1 MITAKTTAKQT
12 ARAVRIWI
20 EGAKPASSGFTPDA
34 TYSITYGVGRKTYLR
49 DGFITLTLDPNGS
62 RRVTKAT
69 RNGKA
74 RPIIDLH
81 SAEVAAVFAG
91 GTSIEVAY
99 LDGSIMFTEAK
110 S

>member
-1 MITAKTTAKQT
+1 MIATATTTAKAT

-20 EGAKPASSGFTPDA
+20 EGAKLTAAGFNPDTA
-34 TYSITYGVGRKTYLR
+34 YNVMVR
-49 DGFITLTLDPNGS
+49 DTTITLLVSDIGE

-81 SAEVAAVFAG
+81 SKEVAAVFPAG
-91 GTSIEVAY
+91 TKVHVRYQRDMIIFSQSLE
-99 LDGSIMFTEAK
+99 S
-110 S
+110 

>member
-34 TYSITYGVGRKTYLR
+34 TYSMYLR

>member
-1 MITAKTTAKQT
+1 MITAKTTAKKT
-12 ARAVRIWI
+12 ARAVRLWV
-20 EGAKPASSGFTPDA
+20 EGAKPAASGFTPDA
-34 TYSITYGVGRKTYLR
+34 SFSITHG
-49 DGFITLTLDPNGS
+49 DGFIALTLDPNGS

-81 SAEVAAVFAG
+81 SAEVAAVFSG

>member
-20 EGAKPASSGFTPDA
+20 EGAKPAASGFTPDA
-34 TYSITYGVGRKTYLR
+34 SFSITHG
-49 DGFITLTLDPNGS
+49 DGFISLTLDPNGS

>member
-1 MITAKTTAKQT
+1 MIAIATATTTAKAT

-20 EGAKPASSGFTPDA
+20 EGAKLTAAGFTPDTA
-34 TYSITYGVGRKTYLR
+34 YYVFSQLR
-49 DGFITLTLDPNGS
+49 DDALVLMIDTDGD

-81 SAEVAAVFAG
+81 SKEVAKMFPAG
-91 GTSIEVAY
+91 TKVRVAY
-99 LDGSIMFTEAK
+99 HPNKIIFTEE

>member
-1 MITAKTTAKQT
+1 MITAKTTAKTT
-12 ARAVRIWI
+12 ARAVRIWV

-34 TYSITYGVGRKTYLR
+34 TYSITYG

-81 SAEVAAVFAG
+81 SAEVAAVFSG

>member
-1 MITAKTTAKQT
+1 MIATSTTTAKAT

-20 EGAKPASSGFTPDA
+20 EGAKLNTAGFTPDTA
-34 TYSITYGVGRKTYLR
+34 YVINSRLR
-49 DGFITLTLDPNGS
+49 ADALVLMVDSNGD

-81 SAEVAAVFAG
+81 SKEVAAVFSAG
-91 GTSIEVAY
+91 TKVHVRYQRDMIIFSQSLE
-99 LDGSIMFTEAK
+99 S
-110 S
+110 

>member
-1 MITAKTTAKQT
+1 MIATATTTAKAT

-20 EGAKPASSGFTPDA
+20 EGAKLTAAGFEPDTA
-34 TYSITYGVGRKTYLR
+34 YVINSRLR
-49 DGFITLTLDPNGS
+49 ADALVLMVDANGD

-81 SAEVAAVFAG
+81 SKDVAAMFPAGTKVRVEYHPNQIVF
-91 GTSIEVAY
+91 TKES
-99 LDGSIMFTEAK
+99 
-110 S
+110 

>member
-1 MITAKTTAKQT
+1 MIATSTTTAKAT

-20 EGAKPASSGFTPDA
+20 EGAKLTAAGFNPDT
-34 TYSITYGVGRKTYLR
+34 TYKLWERNITSQRRIILIVSN
-49 DGFITLTLDPNGS
+49 NGE

-69 RNGKA
+69 RNGNA

-81 SAEVAAVFAG
+81 SKEVAEIFPAG
-91 GTSIEVAY
+91 TKVRVEYHPNKI
-99 LDGSIMFTEAK
+99 IFTEE

>member
-1 MITAKTTAKQT
+1 MITAKTTAKKT
-12 ARAVRIWI
+12 SRAVRIWI
-20 EGAKPASSGFTPDA
+20 EGAKPAASGFVPDA
-34 TYSITYGVGRKTYLR
+34 SFSITHGKTIFG
-49 DGFITLTLDPNGS
+49 GFIALTLDPNGS

-81 SAEVAAVFAG
+81 SAEVAAVFSG

-110 S
+110 

>member
-1 MITAKTTAKQT
+1 MITAKTTAKKT

-20 EGAKPASSGFTPDA
+20 EGAKLTAAGFTPDTA
-34 TYSITYGVGRKTYLR
+34 YVINSRLR
-49 DGFITLTLDPNGS
+49 ADALVLIVDANGD

-81 SAEVAAVFAG
+81 SKDVAAMFPAG
-91 GTSIEVAY
+91 TKVRVEYHPNQI
-99 LDGSIMFTEAK
+99 IFTEAK

>member
-34 TYSITYGVGRKTYLR
+34 TYSITHG
-49 DGFITLTLDPNGS
+49 DGFISLTLDPNAS

-91 GTSIEVAY
+91 GTPIEVAY
-99 LDGSIMFTEAK
+99 LDGSIMFAEAK
-110 S
+110 

>member
-20 EGAKPASSGFTPDA
+20 EGAKPAASGFTPDA
-34 TYSITYGVGRKTYLR
+34 SFSITHG
-49 DGFITLTLDPNGS
+49 DGFISLTLDPNGS

-74 RPIIDLH
+74 RPIIDL
-81 SAEVAAVFAG
+81 AQRRG
-91 GTSIEVAY
+91 C
-99 LDGSIMFTEAK
+99 GSVRRWHTDRGCIP
-110 S
+110 

>member
-1 MITAKTTAKQT
+1 MITAKTTAKKT
-12 ARAVRIWI
+12 SRAVRIWI

-34 TYSITYGVGRKTYLR
+34 TYSITYG

-81 SAEVAAVFAG
+81 SAEVAAVFSG

-110 S
+110 

>member
-20 EGAKPASSGFTPDA
+20 EGAKPAASGFTPDA
-34 TYSITYGVGRKTYLR
+34 SFSITYG
-49 DGFITLTLDPNGS
+49 DGFISLSLDPNGS

-110 S
+110 

>member
-12 ARAVRIWI
+12 ARAVRIWV

-34 TYSITYGVGRKTYLR
+34 TYSITYG

-81 SAEVAAVFAG
+81 SAEVAAVFSG

>member
-20 EGAKPASSGFTPDA
+20 EGAKPAASGFTPDA
-34 TYSITYGVGRKTYLR
+34 SFSITHG
-49 DGFITLTLDPNGS
+49 DGFIILTLDPNGS

>member
-1 MITAKTTAKQT
+1 MIAIATATTTAKAT

-20 EGAKPASSGFTPDA
+20 EGAKLTAAGFTPDTA
-34 TYSITYGVGRKTYLR
+34 YVINLWIMRADALVLMV
-49 DGFITLTLDPNGS
+49 DANGD

-81 SAEVAAVFAG
+81 SKDVAAMFPAG
-91 GTSIEVAY
+91 TKVRVEYHPNQI
-99 LDGSIMFTEAK
+99 IFTKE

>member
-1 MITAKTTAKQT
+1 MIATATTTAKAT

-20 EGAKPASSGFTPDA
+20 EGAKLNSAGFTPDTPYKVLFEA
-34 TYSITYGVGRKTYLR
+34 TPFLR
-49 DGFITLTLDPNGS
+49 DTTITLVVDANGD

-81 SAEVAAVFAG
+81 SRDVAEVFPAG
-91 GTSIEVAY
+91 TKVRVEYQPNQI
-99 LDGSIMFTEAK
+99 IFTKE

>member
-1 MITAKTTAKQT
+1 
-12 ARAVRIWI
+12 
-20 EGAKPASSGFTPDA
+20 
-34 TYSITYGVGRKTYLR
+34 
-49 DGFITLTLDPNGS
+49 
-62 RRVTKAT
+62 VTKAT

-81 SAEVAAVFAG
+81 SAEVAAVFSG

-110 S
+110 

>member
-1 MITAKTTAKQT
+1 MITAKTTAKKT
-12 ARAVRIWI
+12 SRAVRIWI
-20 EGAKPASSGFTPDA
+20 EGAKPAAAGFTPDA
-34 TYSITYGVGRKTYLR
+34 SFNITHG
-49 DGFITLTLDPNGS
+49 DGFITLNLDPNGS

-91 GTSIEVAY
+91 GTPIEVAY
-99 LDGSIMFTEAK
+99 LDGSIMFSEAK

>member
-12 ARAVRIWI
+12 ARAVRLWV
-20 EGAKPASSGFTPDA
+20 EGAKPAASGFTPNA
-34 TYSITYGVGRKTYLR
+34 TYSITYG
-49 DGFITLTLDPNGS
+49 DGFIALTLDHNGS

-81 SAEVAAVFAG
+81 SAEVAAVFSG

-110 S
+110 

>member
-34 TYSITYGVGRKTYLR
+34 SFSITHG
-49 DGFITLTLDPNGS
+49 DGFIILTLDANGS

-91 GTSIEVAY
+91 GTPIEVAY

-110 S
+110 